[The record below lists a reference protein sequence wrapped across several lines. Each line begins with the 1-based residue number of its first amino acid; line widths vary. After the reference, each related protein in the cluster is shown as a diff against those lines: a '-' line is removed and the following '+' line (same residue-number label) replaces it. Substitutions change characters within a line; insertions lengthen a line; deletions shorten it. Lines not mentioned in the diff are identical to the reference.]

1 MLYVLTQAENPT
13 RYSYMWPGLM
23 SHDDAEAALK
33 DLKKSPPKAVMFLEV
48 DRDEYLRVF
57 PNAYNLNHRFPNI
70 EDWIAREYVPVEP
83 PLTVSGYRLYL
94 RAGRA
99 ASPSCVTEVR

>member
-1 MLYVLTQAENPT
+1 

-23 SHDDAEAALK
+23 TGDDAAAALR
-33 DLKKSPPKAVMFLEV
+33 DLTETPPKAVMFLEV

-57 PNAYNLNHRFPNI
+57 PNAYNLNHRFSNI

-83 PLTVSGYRLYL
+83 PVSVSGYRLYL
-94 RAGRA
+94 HGPGTSDPAV
-99 ASPSCVTEVR
+99 PSCG